1 MKKRKNLHRKGE
13 QHVRFPVTNYN
24 YHGSSESF
32 HNFLELIL
40 FFWRWELDLL
50 LETPMRVEVAGNV
63 KAVRARLFEWGD
75 VSLDDSQN
83 WSTSS

>member
-32 HNFLELIL
+32 HHFLEVIL
-40 FFWRWELDLL
+40 FLWRLRIKLL
-50 LETPMRVEVAGNV
+50 VGNTCFLRIGV
-63 KAVRARLFEWGD
+63 DVIVQTVRARLFE
-75 VSLDDSQN
+75 
-83 WSTSS
+83 